1 MNIIVNDTRTWKEK
15 LRDKFSE
22 AKTKLKNKAGEAGRR
37 IADHAET
44 ILKLTPIVLAIATGT
59 VKFIRTVRG
68 SAADRHED
76 RMGKCYYDPSSG
88 FHWDLRRKLTNEE
101 RIEISRRKREGE
113 FTEDILKSMR
123 VLKK

>member
-1 MNIIVNDTRTWKEK
+1 MKIIVNDDRSFKEK
-15 LRDKFSE
+15 LRDKLSE
-22 AKTKLKNKAGEAGRR
+22 MKVGLKNKAGEAWRW
-37 IADHAET
+37 ILDHAET
-44 ILKLTPIVLAIATGT
+44 ILKITPVLLAIATGT

-76 RMGKCYYDPSSG
+76 RMKKCYYDPSSG
-88 FHWDLRRKLTNEE
+88 FHWDLKRNLTNEE

-113 FTEDILKSMR
+113 FTEDILESMR